1 MAEPPRIV
9 FTWNRDEHDPARRA
23 VAIRSAVDFI
33 ATFFADDGD
42 GDKRELERQL
52 SDDPEV
58 GLNAL
63 YALGAI
69 ATGLVVGDA
78 EASGKDPD
86 DVLRQLEHAL
96 TNPAEENG

>member
-1 MAEPPRIV
+1 M
-9 FTWNRDEHDPARRA
+9 
-23 VAIRSAVDFI
+23 AIRSAVDFI

-52 SDDPEV
+52 RDEPEV

-69 ATGLVVGDA
+69 AAGLVVGDA
-78 EASGKDPD
+78 EASGTDPE
-86 DVLRQLEHAL
+86 DVLRRLEQAL
-96 TNPAEENG
+96 TQTAEKSA

>member
-1 MAEPPRIV
+1 MSDPPQIV

-23 VAIRSAVDFI
+23 VAIRSAVEFI
-33 ATFFADDGD
+33 ATFFADEGE

-52 SDDPEV
+52 KDDPEA

-69 ATGLVVGDA
+69 AAGLVVGDA
-78 EASGKDPD
+78 EASSKDPLE
-86 DVLRQLEHAL
+86 VLRLLERAL
-96 TNPAEENG
+96 TNTAEENA